1 MSSSTIRAIVFD
13 FDGTLVDTES
23 CAYDAFCRIYEEH
36 GHVLQLES
44 WALCVGTIGGPYD
57 PYNDLQELT
66 GKALDKAALK
76 ERFEVLH
83 DEALREVKLRFGVL
97 ALLEEAKQ
105 LGLRIGLASSSDR
118 GWIDRHLKEQGIA
131 DYFEAIYTRDDV
143 ELVKPDPALYRL
155 AVEALGVQPFEA
167 VAVEDSL
174 NGLKAAKA
182 AGLRA
187 IAVPNPITSHMDL
200 SQADVQIEGYEDQTL
215 AGLLARLQAVEAE

>member
-36 GHVLQLES
+36 GHVLQLER

-66 GKALDKAALK
+66 GKTLDRAALK

-83 DEALREVKLRFGVL
+83 DEALREARLRFGVL

-131 DYFEAIYTRDDV
+131 DYFEAIHTRDDV

-200 SQADVQIEGYEDQTL
+200 SQADVLIEGYEDQTL

>member
-23 CAYDAFCRIYEEH
+23 CEYEVFCKIYEEH
-36 GHVLQLES
+36 GHVLELEK
-44 WALCVGTIGGPYD
+44 WAVCVGTIGGPFNPYD
-57 PYNDLQELT
+57 DLQELT
-66 GKALDKAALK
+66 GKVLDRNALR
-76 ERFEVLH
+76 ERFKVLH
-83 DEALREVKLRFGVL
+83 EESLREVKLRLGVL
-97 ALLEEAKQ
+97 GLLDEAKQ

-118 GWIDRHLKEQGIA
+118 KWIDRHLREQGIA

-143 ELVKPDPALYRL
+143 ELVKPDPTLYRL

-182 AGLRA
+182 AGMKA

-200 SQADVQIEGYEDQTL
+200 SQADIQITGYENLTL
-215 AGLLARLQAVEAE
+215 AGLLERL